1 MCDTQGVIYKGRV
14 KGMNKW
20 KDNFATNRECR
31 TLMEA
36 LVGADVFIGVSAGN
50 LLNAEDIS
58 KMAAKPIIFAMANPV
73 PEIYPDEAR
82 KGHPDAIIATG
93 RSDYPNQINNVMCFP
108 FLFRGTLDAGA
119 RIINEEMKLAV
130 ANALAQ
136 LAREPVPREV
146 EHAYNNRKF
155 EFGPEY
161 IMPTPFDPR
170 LIHRIPKAVIKAAM
184 ETGVATRNIT
194 DWDEYD
200 NNLSKQVARYA

>member
-1 MCDTQGVIYKGRV
+1 MTLAGFINACHITKREIGETKVVLNGAGAAGIACINLLHNYGVKKENIVMCDTQGVIYKGRV

-93 RSDYPNQINNVMCFP
+93 RSDYPN
-108 FLFRGTLDAGA
+108 
-119 RIINEEMKLAV
+119 
-130 ANALAQ
+130 
-136 LAREPVPREV
+136 
-146 EHAYNNRKF
+146 
-155 EFGPEY
+155 
-161 IMPTPFDPR
+161 
-170 LIHRIPKAVIKAAM
+170 
-184 ETGVATRNIT
+184 
-194 DWDEYD
+194 
-200 NNLSKQVARYA
+200 